1 MLDIIGLMMLAEGQ
15 PKPHR
20 RQSESVC
27 GAPVARFGIWVGPF
41 QIRRERLPTDY
52 FQTRHCNIFAPF
64 IKSPWINMRVCQPRF
79 DRVSFIHE
87 EVLPPF
93 GQTNPIGAPLFRYVH
108 CIDDSEELC
117 DHE

>member
-1 MLDIIGLMMLAEGQ
+1 
-15 PKPHR
+15 
-20 RQSESVC
+20 
-27 GAPVARFGIWVGPF
+27 
-41 QIRRERLPTDY
+41 
-52 FQTRHCNIFAPF
+52 
-64 IKSPWINMRVCQPRF
+64 MRVCQPRF